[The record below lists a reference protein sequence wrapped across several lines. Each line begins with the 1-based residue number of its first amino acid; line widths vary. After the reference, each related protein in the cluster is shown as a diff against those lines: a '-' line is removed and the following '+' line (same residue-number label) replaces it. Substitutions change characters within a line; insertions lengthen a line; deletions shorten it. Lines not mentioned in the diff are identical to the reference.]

1 MRQVAI
7 FIALTVAS
15 MAGKFLTSAID
26 TMSWPAL
33 TGIALTLF
41 SGFFIF
47 TVMTAK
53 SPVQFQWK
61 PQVRIS
67 PEVMEL
73 LSNAVKLLGV
83 LILIAAIAVA
93 LVAAAGTGPGQSFP
107 SSVMN
112 VLKLL
117 PKVFDV

>member
-1 MRQVAI
+1 MRQAAI

-15 MAGKFLTSAID
+15 MAGKFLTSAIE
-26 TMSWPAL
+26 TLSWPTL
-33 TGIALTLF
+33 TGIALTMF

-67 PEVMEL
+67 PEVMEHL
-73 LSNAVKLLGV
+73 RNVVILAGTMIIFFVAAV
-83 LILIAAIAVA
+83 ILVAIAA
-93 LVAAAGTGPGQSFP
+93 TGPEMTFP
-107 SSVMN
+107 ES
-112 VLKLL
+112 LL
-117 PKVFDV
+117 MVIKSLPRMLDV